1 MREHAKE
8 QESTLEFLTNLANN
22 PRITVRRSG
31 LPLKEGKSVVYWIQR
46 AMRGIDNP
54 ALDIAIEIG
63 NELDLPVIV
72 FFSAISNVP
81 HANLR
86 HYAFLNQGLPDIEDD
101 LAERN
106 VTFVVRRPPD

>member
-8 QESTLEFLTNLANN
+8 QESTLEFLAKLAND

-54 ALDIAIEIG
+54 ARGVQTLDP
-63 NELDLPVIV
+63 ELVLQKV
-72 FFSAISNVP
+72 
-81 HANLR
+81 
-86 HYAFLNQGLPDIEDD
+86 
-101 LAERN
+101 
-106 VTFVVRRPPD
+106 